1 MSGGL
6 RKILLYGALA
16 ATLAAVW
23 WSSRLPQNESEDH
36 RAAVH
41 ARRNRPLHPH
51 AATQTTGNAPGANLS
66 RLSAAQVDA
75 FAPRDWTPPPPPPPK
90 PAPPPLPPPP
100 MAPPLP
106 YHYLGKLQE
115 SGHLVVFLDSNSRPI
130 AVKGGEVLDG
140 QWRVDE
146 ITPRMVRF
154 TYIPLA
160 QTATLNIGEAL

>member
-1 MSGGL
+1 MSGQL
-6 RKILLYGALA
+6 RNVLLYGALA

-23 WSSRLPQNESEDH
+23 WTSRQPDVEEDNG
-36 RAAVH
+36 V
-41 ARRNRPLHPH
+41 
-51 AATQTTGNAPGANLS
+51 AATRRATPGVKESKSAQPVNDATDYLT
-66 RLSAAQVDA
+66 RLTVARLDA

-90 PAPPPLPPPP
+90 YVPPPPPPP

-106 YHYLGKLQE
+106 YRYLGKLQE
-115 SGHLVVFLDSNSRPI
+115 QGHLVVFLDSNSRPI
-130 AVKGGEVLDG
+130 PVRGGEVLDG

-160 QTATLNIGEAL
+160 QTATLSIGEAL

>member
-1 MSGGL
+1 MNDGT
-6 RKILLYGALA
+6 RKLVLYGALA

-23 WSSRLPQNESEDH
+23 WSSRLPDEDAPVVEMA
-36 RAAVH
+36 RAPSTHKLAV
-41 ARRNRPLHPH
+41 AK
-51 AATQTTGNAPGANLS
+51 PGAVATAT
-66 RLSAAQVDA
+66 RLSAARLDA

-90 PAPPPLPPPP
+90 ALPPPPPPPP

-106 YHYLGKLQE
+106 YRYLGKLQE
-115 SGHLVVFLDSNSRPI
+115 SGQLVVFLDNNSRPVPI
-130 AVKGGEVLDG
+130 KGGEVLDG
-140 QWRVDE
+140 QWRVEE